1 MASLSDMP
9 YDILWS
15 ITQECTLLK
24 TDLESLTR
32 VNKHLRG
39 NLEHL
44 LYKDIRMKMDCMSI
58 TLYQI
63 LI

>member
-9 YDILWS
+9 HDVLWS

-32 VNKHLRG
+32 VNKRLRKS
-39 NLEHL
+39 LEHL
-44 LYKDIRMKMDCMSI
+44 LYKDIRMKMDRMFYCS
-58 TLYQI
+58 
-63 LI
+63 